1 MVGTD
6 SSRKEG
12 SSRHQVPPSSYT
24 ACRRGRFSAYS
35 SPAAAPL
42 APLKRGFLLCVPFV
56 SVSVSSVSNTPC
68 RYRSSR
74 RRVPSVM
81 DTKRTNTVKLV
92 LNDEEKQV
100 VARAAEAAQ
109 LPLAQWVR
117 LHIVARARTEVQK

>member
-1 MVGTD
+1 
-6 SSRKEG
+6 
-12 SSRHQVPPSSYT
+12 
-24 ACRRGRFSAYS
+24 
-35 SPAAAPL
+35 
-42 APLKRGFLLCVPFV
+42 
-56 SVSVSSVSNTPC
+56 
-68 RYRSSR
+68 
-74 RRVPSVM
+74 M